1 MSAPAVAHAAASGVP
16 IDTINRTDPVV
27 LSVVDASVLNAAS
40 VGSVGLN
47 VGSVSDV
54 TAVVAPA
61 VGSVSVTCPT
71 SVGSADDVPTAT
83 PELLGAVV
91 SDEPCVG
98 AIAAPWVGTVPDGNA
113 VTVVNDLVVVVV
125 AFTALVVV
133 VVVAEV
139 VAAPRTA
146 TVTATLHTPAA
157 VSDVSALR

>member
-1 MSAPAVAHAAASGVP
+1 MP
-16 IDTINRTDPVV
+16 
-27 LSVVDASVLNAAS
+27 VVDASVLNAAS
-40 VGSVGLN
+40 VGSVGLD

-61 VGSVSVTCPT
+61 VDSVSVTCPT

-91 SDEPCVG
+91 SDEP
-98 AIAAPWVGTVPDGNA
+98 WVGTVPDGNA
-113 VTVVNDLVVVVV
+113 VTVVDGLVVVVV

-139 VAAPRTA
+139 VAAPRTV